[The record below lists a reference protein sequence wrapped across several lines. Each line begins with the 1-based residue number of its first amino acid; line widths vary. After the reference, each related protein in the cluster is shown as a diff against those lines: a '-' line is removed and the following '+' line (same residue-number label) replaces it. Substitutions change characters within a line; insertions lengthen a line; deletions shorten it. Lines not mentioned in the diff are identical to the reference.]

1 MAARTR
7 IAPGG
12 LRQTGPLAWALD
24 KAGARRLGVAHV
36 RIMQVLGRNQRLFPF
51 FVGYTGYFQGLSK
64 IKLRSVEL
72 VILRV
77 AHLRGSAYEWNHHVR
92 LSARAKITAAEHE
105 RVAEGPAA
113 QGWTP
118 KEKALLTAVDG
129 FVRHQSLSDE
139 DFAELARHFSEA
151 EIIEILL
158 LTGAYDSLATAI
170 DIIGLQ
176 TEYED

>member
-1 MAARTR
+1 MAAQTR
-7 IAPGG
+7 VALGG
-12 LRQTGPLAWALD
+12 FRQIGPLAWAID
-24 KAGARRLGVAHV
+24 KAGARRLGVRHL
-36 RIMQVLGRNQRLFPF
+36 RIMQALGRNKRLFPF

-64 IKLRSVEL
+64 IKLRNVEL

-105 RVAEGPAA
+105 RVAEGPGAA
-113 QGWTP
+113 GWSP

-129 FVRHQSLSDE
+129 FVRQKSLGDE
-139 DFAELARHFSEA
+139 DFAELARHFDEA

-158 LTGAYDSLATAI
+158 LTGAYDSLATTI

-176 TEYED
+176 SEYED